1 MLRIYEKDLTSATVA
16 SALMTNGLGPLPFAL
31 SCVRHQKINGDWSLT
46 LTYPLDAAGAEL
58 LQPERILCYEDDRS
72 AQCYRISRRKPKTTR
87 QGRVIEVEAPH
98 LCYDLAHKR
107 IENIETKEDNRFPD
121 GITAAQALEQLLAG
135 TGFTPGDV
143 TAAGDTL
150 DYLDILR
157 KDVMTCLKHELLE
170 KWGGELEFD
179 NFTVH
184 LRQGLGRDRR
194 YPIRDGRNIQE
205 ITITENYEPVVTR
218 LHVAGYE
225 EANFEDINN
234 GKDYLDSEL
243 TSRYSFIREG
253 DATFEDV
260 DDPEELLRLGREE
273 LARREVP
280 EITYGIRLAEMRGTV
295 QYAAYRRLE
304 SFQLGDTAV
313 LHTQALDRDVILR
326 CEELETDCLTGR
338 NTSVKLGNTDAELIG
353 NLTAGANANDRLSR
367 VLDAQGNVRAEQI
380 AGKLNLVRVENL
392 KAAIAEI
399 AEAVLGDATIDAAQI
414 NDLAAEVAR
423 IIVADIGSMEVDW
436 AGITALTAATAEI
449 VKAQIDT
456 ADIDWAHIKDL
467 AAGTAIITKGEAGE
481 LYIARLAVT
490 EANMVS
496 LTLGEL
502 LLKGADGGFYAISV
516 DENGEI
522 VTTRKQVANDDVGDA
537 SINGGEKLIEG
548 SVTAAVLNAQDIF
561 ADSAIIRKLIAANL
575 DVDTLF
581 AREATIKQL
590 NAMDITGNEYLK
602 ALVEDGDRKNSGSL
616 TVLADQLASQVKR
629 VQEMQDALTGK
640 ADGAALTELA
650 TRITQTAEA
659 IRAEVVRG
667 DNLAAGLD
675 EANKALASYRM
686 SFQLDAD
693 GVTIAASNSKIDL
706 HLANDRLE
714 FRQNGQVVAYVSNER
729 LYIGSAEVT
738 DSLVVGRYEF
748 KRMRDGSLG
757 VLYRVP
763 DESAP
768 TDTSAKLGEA
778 KLGKL
783 ALGK

>member
-1 MLRIYEKDLTSATVA
+1 MPQFTMPAVA
-16 SALMTNGLGPLPFAL
+16 STMDEAAL
-31 SCVRHQKINGDWSLT
+31 
-46 LTYPLDAAGAEL
+46 
-58 LQPERILCYEDDRS
+58 
-72 AQCYRISRRKPKTTR
+72 RR
-87 QGRVIEVEAPH
+87 
-98 LCYDLAHKR
+98 Y
-107 IENIETKEDNRFPD
+107 
-121 GITAAQALEQLLAG
+121 
-135 TGFTPGDV
+135 
-143 TAAGDTL
+143 
-150 DYLDILR
+150 
-157 KDVMTCLKHELLE
+157 
-170 KWGGELEFD
+170 
-179 NFTVH
+179 
-184 LRQGLGRDRR
+184 LGRL
-194 YPIRDGRNIQE
+194 
-205 ITITENYEPVVTR
+205 V
-218 LHVAGYE
+218 
-225 EANFEDINN
+225 
-234 GKDYLDSEL
+234 
-243 TSRYSFIREG
+243 
-253 DATFEDV
+253 
-260 DDPEELLRLGREE
+260 EELRYTLNN
-273 LARREVP
+273 
-280 EITYGIRLAEMRGTV
+280 
-295 QYAAYRRLE
+295 
-304 SFQLGDTAV
+304 LGDEN
-313 LHTQALDRDVILR
+313 LCRGGI
-326 CEELETDCLTGR
+326 
-338 NTSVKLGNTDAELIG
+338 SAEK
-353 NLTAGANANDRLSR
+353 
-367 VLDAQGNVRAEQI
+367 I
-380 AGKLNLVRVENL
+380 AGLSKQVTEAARTELGTL
-392 KAAIAEI
+392 K
-399 AEAVLGDATIDAAQI
+399 VGAAQI
-414 NDLAAEVAR
+414 QDLEAQVTR
-423 IIVADIGSMEVDW
+423 IVTAVIQTAVIDW
-436 AGITALTAATAEI
+436 ASIRELQAAVAKLTKAEI
-449 VKAQIDT
+449 KE

-561 ADSAIIRKLIAANL
+561 ADSAIIRELIAANL

-581 AREATIKQL
+581 AREATIKRL

-675 EANKALASYRM
+675 EANKALASYKM

-738 DSLVVGRYEF
+738 DSLVVGNYEI
-748 KRMRDGSLG
+748 KHMADGSLG
-757 VLYRVP
+757 VLYR
-763 DESAP
+763 
-768 TDTSAKLGEA
+768 G
-778 KLGKL
+778 
-783 ALGK
+783 